1 MKTQIAVIQ
10 NSKGK
15 FLSAREG
22 YLGNEFVWVSDIAKV
37 VPKMFFVPK
46 VIRKD
51 PLPLDHFPE
60 FEHDWLVQKGIG
72 KAKFVTFEVSYKKV
86 A

>member
-1 MKTQIAVIQ
+1 
-10 NSKGK
+10 
-15 FLSAREG
+15 
-22 YLGNEFVWVSDIAKV
+22 